1 MRCVEEGVKVEV
13 IHNASIVSAMGCC
26 GLQVYRFGEIVS
38 VPFFTDN
45 WRPYSFYDKIKGNAT
60 RGLHTL
66 ALLDIKVKEPTLE
79 SLARGK
85 PVYMPPRYMSTK
97 VAAEQLIE
105 AAEKQDGEQSC
116 YNGETKCFGLARIA
130 TQTQLVISGSL
141 KEFAEVIE
149 MGPPLHSLVLC
160 GELHDIEQTMYEHF
174 HYSKHT
180 DKLQQYADEAKKVE
194 DGEQE
199 EKKE

>member
-1 MRCVEEGVKVEV
+1 M
-13 IHNASIVSAMGCC
+13 
-26 GLQVYRFGEIVS
+26 
-38 VPFFTDN
+38 
-45 WRPYSFYDKIKGNAT
+45 
-60 RGLHTL
+60 
-66 ALLDIKVKEPTLE
+66 
-79 SLARGK
+79 
-85 PVYMPPRYMSTK
+85 
-97 VAAEQLIE
+97 IE

-174 HYSKHT
+174 HYLKHT
-180 DKLQQYADEAKKVE
+180 DKLQQYTDEAKKVE